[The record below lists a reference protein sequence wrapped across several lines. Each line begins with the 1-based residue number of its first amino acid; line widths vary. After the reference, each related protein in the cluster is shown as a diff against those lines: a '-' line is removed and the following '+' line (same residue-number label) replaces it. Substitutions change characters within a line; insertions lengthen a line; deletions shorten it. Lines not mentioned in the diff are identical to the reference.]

1 LTVTG
6 GAAGVGRAVN
16 RAVVGSLV
24 AIFVVNLIY
33 TQWFLA
39 AFPSVGV
46 FR

>member
-1 LTVTG
+1 MTG

-16 RAVVGSLV
+16 EAVVGCLV
-24 AIFVVNLIY
+24 AIFVVNLLY

-39 AFPSVGV
+39 AYPDVGV